1 MNSVNVGSNLQL
13 LRAKKNVS
21 QQEAADYLGITRQA
35 YSFYEN
41 NKRQPDYETLLKLAE
56 YFGICIGRL
65 FDEPESIKNPLCL
78 KGGENVM
85 ELKIMSETE
94 LLKRAKTSI
103 NNDII
108 EMCSSIAHRKDFNPV
123 ELDKLAELI
132 KKHDE
137 LCFFI
142 DESLK
147 AKS

>member
-1 MNSVNVGSNLQL
+1 VNSVNVGSNLQL

-85 ELKIMSETE
+85 ELKIMTVMKTMSETE
-94 LLKRAKTSI
+94 VLIHAKASI
-103 NNDII
+103 DDEII
-108 EMCSSIAHRKDFNPV
+108 GTCSSIARRQDF
-123 ELDKLAELI
+123 
-132 KKHDE
+132 
-137 LCFFI
+137 
-142 DESLK
+142 
-147 AKS
+147 KSV